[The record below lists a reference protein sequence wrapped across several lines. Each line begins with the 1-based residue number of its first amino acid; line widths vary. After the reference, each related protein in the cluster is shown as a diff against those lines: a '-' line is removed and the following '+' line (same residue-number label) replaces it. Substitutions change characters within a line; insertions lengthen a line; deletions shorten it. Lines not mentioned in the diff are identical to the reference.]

1 MSALVA
7 PSDSGRSLNCM
18 NSIALVK
25 ENYAH
30 LQISVVPEMKPAVGS
45 RIENLFLQ
53 SSFLFLPPSPLP
65 LPHPPPLPI
74 SAPLLSPPPSHL
86 PPSIISLISL
96 SLPLLSLF
104 LLFSSCLS
112 SLSPFFLKTRVL
124 EACVDAVSEGA
135 NRMLRGPL
143 ARSDSVQHTP
153 KPLFNLGPR
162 PHKPSYRFLPRVAK
176 TQ

>member
-30 LQISVVPEMKPAVGS
+30 LQISVVPEIKPAVGS

-53 SSFLFLPPSPLP
+53 SLFLFLPPSPLP
-65 LPHPPPLPI
+65 LPHPPPLLHLCPSLI
-74 SAPLLSPPPSHL
+74 PSSFSPPSLHHFSH
-86 PPSIISLISL
+86 L

-104 LLFSSCLS
+104 LLFSPCFS

-124 EACVDAVSEGA
+124 EACVDAV
-135 NRMLRGPL
+135 
-143 ARSDSVQHTP
+143 
-153 KPLFNLGPR
+153 F
-162 PHKPSYRFLPRVAK
+162 
-176 TQ
+176 

>member
-1 MSALVA
+1 
-7 PSDSGRSLNCM
+7 M

-30 LQISVVPEMKPAVGS
+30 LQISVVTEMKPAVRS

-53 SSFLFLPPSPLP
+53 SSFLFLPPSLP
-65 LPHPPPLPI
+65 SSTPSPSSSPSLPF
-74 SAPLLSPPPSHL
+74 SYPLLLLTSL
-86 PPSIISLISL
+86 PPSFLLSL
-96 SLPLLSLF
+96 SPSAFCFSCSPPVFLF
-104 LLFSSCLS
+104 LLFLQS
-112 SLSPFFLKTRVL
+112 FWRRVFSKPAL
-124 EACVDAVSEGA
+124 MPSSEGA

>member
-30 LQISVVPEMKPAVGS
+30 LQISVVTEIKPAVGS

-53 SSFLFLPPSPLP
+53 SSFLFLPPSLP
-65 LPHPPPLPI
+65 SSIPSPSSSHLCPSLIP
-74 SAPLLSPPPSHL
+74 SSFSPPSLHHFSH
-86 PPSIISLISL
+86 L

-104 LLFSSCLS
+104 LLFSPCFP

-124 EACVDAVSEGA
+124 EACVDAVS
-135 NRMLRGPL
+135 
-143 ARSDSVQHTP
+143 
-153 KPLFNLGPR
+153 
-162 PHKPSYRFLPRVAK
+162 
-176 TQ
+176 